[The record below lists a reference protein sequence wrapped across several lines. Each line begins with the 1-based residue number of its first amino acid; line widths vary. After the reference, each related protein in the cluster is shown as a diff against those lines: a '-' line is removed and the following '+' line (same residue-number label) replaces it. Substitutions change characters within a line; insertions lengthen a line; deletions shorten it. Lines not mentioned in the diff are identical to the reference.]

1 MDDDSISVMT
11 SPTMTNDKVPKGPTV
26 FVKTFGCRQNQYD
39 TDYLKELFRR
49 RGYRVVEEGPA
60 DIVVINTCAVTGR
73 SAAKARQAIRAFA
86 RQGAKVVVTGCYSQ
100 IAPDQVA
107 DLPGVVAVSGV
118 RGKDLAL
125 EALEEALK
133 DGPGQTVVKIRPHE
147 KGELFEE
154 AFVEHPTLTHAY
166 LKVQEGCDD
175 YCTYCIVPFARG
187 PSRSRPLKEVLKE
200 AEKLIRMG
208 KKELVLTG
216 THLGLYGPPPLS
228 TLVKE
233 ICRLPGLVRLR
244 LSSLEPHDVDDE
256 LLDCLRMPQVCH
268 HLHLPLQSGS
278 DRILKLMG
286 RRYTLASFAK
296 IAESARRIAPDLGLG
311 TDIIVGFPGETD
323 QDFQSTLRALRDIGF
338 SRVHAFRYSARPGT
352 RAAALP
358 GKVPEKEKSTRLK
371 EVLKVARE
379 LSLSF
384 HRRYVGVPVEVLVE
398 EEPYRGMLTGVTRSY
413 VRCWFYGKPDW
424 AGELREMVPTKAT
437 SQGLIAATKDA

>member
-1 MDDDSISVMT
+1 MDDDSIST
-11 SPTMTNDKVPKGPTV
+11 TMSEKIAQGPTV
-26 FVKTFGCRQNQYD
+26 FFKTFGCRQNQYD
-39 TDYLKELFRR
+39 TDCLKELFRR

-73 SAAKARQAIRAFA
+73 SAAKARQAIRGFA

-100 IAPDQVA
+100 IAPGQVA
-107 DLPGVVAVSGV
+107 GLPGVVAVSGV
-118 RGKDLAL
+118 RGKGLAL

-133 DGPGQTVVKIRPHE
+133 DGSGKIVVKIRPHE

-154 AFVEHPTLTHAY
+154 AFVERPTLTHAY

-187 PSRSRPLKEVLKE
+187 PSRSRPIEEVLKE
-200 AEKLIRMG
+200 AEKLIGMG

-268 HLHLPLQSGS
+268 YLHLPLQSGS

-311 TDIIVGFPGETD
+311 TDVIVGFPGETGEE
-323 QDFQSTLRALRDIGF
+323 FQSTLRALRDIGF

-358 GKVPEKEKSTRLK
+358 GKVPEKEKSARLK
-371 EVLKVARE
+371 EVLRVARE
-379 LSLSF
+379 LSLRF
-384 HRRYVGVPVEVLVE
+384 HRKYVGVPVEVLVE
-398 EEPYRGMLTGVTRSY
+398 EKLDRGMLTGVTRSY
-413 VRCWFYGKPDW
+413 VRCWFDGKPDW
-424 AGELREMVPTKAT
+424 AGEIREIVPTKAT